1 MFSVYKTVHPPTG
14 IDNSVFCYFI
24 NSKEQNLIISNA
36 NRLQIFR
43 LNPDLNKQKKQK
55 LECIETFN
63 FYGNIVAMKSCRYGS
78 MTKDALVLAFDD
90 AKVQL
95 FFSNLP
101 FFSIYFHF
109 YVYFIAIN
117 CSIRQHHR
125 RFGHAFNPLFRK

>member
-95 FFSNLP
+95 FFFKFAIL
-101 FFSIYFHF
+101 FDLFSFLCLF
-109 YVYFIAIN
+109 YSY
-117 CSIRQHHR
+117 QL
-125 RFGHAFNPLFRK
+125 FNTTTP